1 MLKLTKMKITVASIV
16 SLFALVAVC
25 VNAQVNAQDD
35 NVVPRLGDDNIVPL
49 PGDDRNGT
57 SMSTTSSTST
67 TSTSTTATA
76 TDYPSANGNGAS
88 ITSAS
93 VGALGVIAFI
103 GGLFV

>member
-1 MLKLTKMKITVASIV
+1 MYITKMKITVASIV
-16 SLFALVAVC
+16 SLFALVAVF
-25 VNAQVNAQDD
+25 VNADD
-35 NVVPRLGDDNIVPL
+35 NVVPRLGDDNVVPR

-57 SMSTTSSTST
+57 TMSTTSSTST